1 MTCAETHRTQAFI
14 DGELDGPASAA
25 AERHIEGC
33 ADCQALC
40 ADAADLSDA
49 IRAHAV
55 RHRAPELLRARIV
68 RQLDREAGRPRRSFW
83 LGAASGGGLTGLA
96 AALAAFMLLPPS
108 FGALTDAVTLA
119 HTDALTGGREIAV
132 VSSDHHTVK
141 PWFAGRIDISP
152 PVTDFAAQ
160 GFTLTGGRLDE
171 VAGEKSAVVVYRHG
185 LHEIDL
191 FVWADRG
198 QVLPQAGLRHGYRTV
213 FWKARDLD
221 FAAVSDVQGAELARF
236 VSLVRSQ
243 PE

>member
-14 DGELDGPASAA
+14 DGELDGPAAAA

-33 ADCQALC
+33 ADCQTVC
-40 ADAADLSDA
+40 AEAADLSDA

-55 RHRAPELLRARIV
+55 RHRAPELVRARIV
-68 RQLDREAGRPRRSFW
+68 RRLDREAGLPRRSFW

-96 AALAAFMLLPPS
+96 AALAAFALLPPS
-108 FGALTDAVTLA
+108 FGALTDAITAA
-119 HTDALTGGREIAV
+119 HTGALMGGREIAV

-152 PVTDFAAQ
+152 PVSDFAAH
-160 GFTLTGGRLDE
+160 GFALAGGRLDE
-171 VAGEKSAVVVYRHG
+171 VAGEKAAVLVYRHG
-185 LHEIDL
+185 RHEIDL

-198 QVLPQAGLRHGYRTV
+198 QLLPQTGLRHGYRSL

-221 FAAVSDVQGAELARF
+221 FAAVSDVQDAELARF
-236 VSLVRSQ
+236 VGLVRSQ